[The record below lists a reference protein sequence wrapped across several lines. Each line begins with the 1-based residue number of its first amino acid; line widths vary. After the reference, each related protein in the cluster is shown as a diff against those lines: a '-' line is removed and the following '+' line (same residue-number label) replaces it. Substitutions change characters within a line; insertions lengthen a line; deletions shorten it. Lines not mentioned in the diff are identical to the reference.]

1 MKRFLSIALA
11 LCLVLALALPLIG
24 AAATYKPGTY
34 TASAQGMGG
43 MVAVTVTFSEDKIE
57 SVVIGDHSETPG
69 IATPV
74 LEGFPQLIVDNQSL
88 KIDAVAGATLTSD
101 AVLTAVADC
110 VQQAGGD
117 VDALKQMEVQ
127 KAEAGALIEETYDV
141 IIIGGGGAGMSAAVS
156 AVENGATAVLVE
168 KGAALGGNSLRA
180 GGAYNAVDPARQ
192 AVVDMMPSQIEELKA
207 ILTVDESTLPAGYAE
222 DLKTLKQQITDY
234 LAGDTTKL
242 FDTVELHTYQT
253 YVGGHRTGI
262 DGTEIYG
269 DYALVSTLTK
279 GSLENLEWLV
289 SHDPEGVQITDYIGT
304 VLGGLW
310 PRMHSLSLPV
320 GHGYVEPQEKAFL
333 AQGGKIMLNT
343 RATELIMENGRV
355 AGVKA
360 EMADGTPVL
369 LHATKG
375 VVMASGGY
383 GANPKMAIEY
393 DNYWGNLNEQ
403 MPTTNTALATGDGI
417 EMGKAVGANLVGMG
431 FIQLMPSS
439 QPVTGSLG
447 GGLWT
452 GAENQVFVNKEGKRF
467 VSEYESRDVLAK
479 AALEQTDAT
488 FWIICDQ
495 STAGNPQPGGKN
507 GWGNDIDTLI
517 AEGSVLKADTL
528 EGLAEQIG
536 CDPATLVAEIDKYNG
551 FSESGKDTDFGKV
564 NIGEKIDVGPFY
576 ATVRTPSIHHTMGG
590 LQINDQTQVIDT
602 QGNVIPGFYAAGEVT
617 GGIHAGN
624 RVGGNALPDI
634 IVFGRIAGA
643 NAAKG
648 D

>member
-1 MKRFLSIALA
+1 MRRFLSIV
-11 LCLVLALALPLIG
+11 LVLCMALALPLMG
-24 AAATYKPGTY
+24 AAATYKAGTY

-43 MVAVTVTFSEDKIE
+43 MVSLTVTFSDDKIE
-57 SVVIGDHSETPG
+57 SVVIGENSETPG

-101 AVLTAVADC
+101 AVLNAVADC
-110 VQQAGGD
+110 VKQAGGD
-117 VDALKQMEVQ
+117 VEALKQVEVK

-141 IIIGGGGAGMSAAVS
+141 IIIGGGGAGMSAAIS

-168 KGAALGGNSLRA
+168 KGAALGGNTLRA

-192 AVVDMMPSQIEELKA
+192 SVVDMMPSQIEELKS
-207 ILTVDESTLPAGYAE
+207 ILTVDEASLPAGYAE

-253 YVGGHRTGI
+253 YVGGHRTGL

-269 DYALVSTLTK
+269 DYDLVSTLTK
-279 GSLENLEWLV
+279 GSLESMEWLV
-289 SHDPEGVQITDYIGT
+289 SHDPDGVQITDYIGT

-310 PRMHSLSLPV
+310 PRMHKLSLPV

-360 EMADGTPVL
+360 EMTDGTPVL

-375 VVMASGGY
+375 VVMATGGY
-383 GANPKMAIEY
+383 GANPKLAMEY

-452 GAENQVFVNKEGKRF
+452 GAENQVFVNKQGKRF

-495 STAGNPQPGGKN
+495 STAGDPQPGGKN

-517 AEGSVLKADTL
+517 AEGSVLKSDTL

-590 LQINDQTQVIDT
+590 LQINKMAQVIDT

-648 D
+648 E

>member
-1 MKRFLSIALA
+1 MRRFLSIV
-11 LCLVLALALPLIG
+11 LVLCMALALPLMG
-24 AAATYKPGTY
+24 AAATYKAGTY

-43 MVAVTVTFSEDKIE
+43 MVSLTVTFSDDKIE
-57 SVVIGDHSETPG
+57 SVVIGENSETPG

-101 AVLTAVADC
+101 AVLNAVADC
-110 VQQAGGD
+110 VKQAGGD
-117 VDALKQMEVQ
+117 VEALKQVEVK

-141 IIIGGGGAGMSAAVS
+141 IIIGGGGAGMSAAIS

-168 KGAALGGNSLRA
+168 KGAALGGNTLRA

-192 AVVDMMPSQIEELKA
+192 SVVDMMPSQIEELKS
-207 ILTVDESTLPAGYAE
+207 ILTVDEASLPAGYAE

-253 YVGGHRTGI
+253 YVGGHRTGL

-269 DYALVSTLTK
+269 EYDLVSTLTK
-279 GSLENLEWLV
+279 GSLESMEWLV
-289 SHDPEGVQITDYIGT
+289 SHDPDGVQITDYIGT

-310 PRMHSLSLPV
+310 PRMHKLSLPV

-360 EMADGTPVL
+360 EMTDGTPVL

-375 VVMASGGY
+375 VVMATGGY
-383 GANPKMAIEY
+383 GANPKLAMEY

-452 GAENQVFVNKEGKRF
+452 GAENQVFVNKQGKRF

-495 STAGNPQPGGKN
+495 STAGDPQPGGKN

-517 AEGSVLKADTL
+517 AEGSVLKSDTL

-590 LQINDQTQVIDT
+590 LQINKMAQVIDT

-648 D
+648 E